1 MATEMEV
8 VKGIFEDIAQL
19 VDEQSDAVGMRSSTC
34 MRGVA
39 AACGRVRSLAC
50 AEEISLNVELAHARV
65 RHGLTELEKA
75 EAFQKKG

>member
-34 MRGVA
+34 TGSSSMRTCA
-39 AACGRVRSLAC
+39 LTRVCRGNI
-50 AEEISLNVELAHARV
+50 AEC
-65 RHGLTELEKA
+65 
-75 EAFQKKG
+75 